1 MAIRL
6 VTKTGGRLSARVHSA
21 FFHLAKG
28 NSLKEKP
35 YGIVPTKDYED
46 PFGLVFDNTELKVRI
61 KPGQFS
67 CYGRQC
73 IVTEETEV
81 VRMGDV
87 YLTSDKLYM
96 TVYARIDLNDQVFQ
110 NVELRYAYNTEA
122 HVDFPKHQMAQNLY
136 RKTNG
141 LYDIPLARFVFH
153 QNPTTSDGYFTDYE
167 KVIETFDDE
176 SRAVTK
182 QTERI
187 GSKSETRLFEN
198 DTFILKADHA
208 NHSKGASLISD
219 TEISRYLDDVWTA
232 KRVKILNQNSSSY
245 EKTTSKTIPIK
256 IDFDHLQYAFIMSE
270 YYHRTSSSV
279 LSVCLK
285 IHVDIFDNTGG
296 ITRSGEVFS
305 KLKFSTRIEKGQ
317 TYYVWFDR
325 SFIMDSN
332 LRTDKT
338 AVIDLSVST
347 QRMGV
352 TIASF
357 SLTANGL
364 KWNGEYSSGT
374 FIRNGSGQIIGKLGD
389 LLVVTAEITKG
400 KVVNWFYGNQ
410 GKSVYVDFIY
420 KGGVTLV

>member
-73 IVTEETEV
+73 IVTEETEA

-96 TVYARIDLNDQVFQ
+96 TVYARVDLNDQVFQ
-110 NVELRYAYNTEA
+110 KVDIRYAYNTEA
-122 HVDFPKHQMAQNLY
+122 HVDFPKRQMAQNLY

-141 LYDIPLARFVFH
+141 LYDVPLARFVFH
-153 QNPTTSDGYFTDYE
+153 QNPTTPNEYFTDYE

-176 SRAVTK
+176 SRAATR
-182 QTERI
+182 QAERI
-187 GSKSETRLFEN
+187 GSKSETKLFDN
-198 DTFILKADHA
+198 GTFILKADHA
-208 NHSKGASLISD
+208 SHSKGASLIGD
-219 TEISRYLDDVWTA
+219 TEINGDLDNVWTSQ
-232 KRVKILNQNSSSY
+232 RVKILNQSAENFKS
-245 EKTTSKTIPIK
+245 TTSKTIPIK
-256 IDFDHLQYAFIMSE
+256 IDHNHLVKAFISSE
-270 YYHRTSSSV
+270 HYHYISSTNTRADI
-279 LSVCLK
+279 CLMMHAK
-285 IHVDIFDNTGG
+285 SGLILKQEADIF
-296 ITRSGEVFS
+296 FP
-305 KLKFSTRIEKGQ
+305 LKFDLELEKNVMYYAGFNRGSYFSWTPQ
-317 TYYVWFDR
+317 KYKTVVIPLSISKEELVNNLFMFKFTDNGIYWKGTYTE
-325 SFIMDSN
+325 N
-332 LRTDKT
+332 TT
-338 AVIDLSVST
+338 AEEVDGKIWATL
-347 QRMGV
+347 
-352 TIASF
+352 
-357 SLTANGL
+357 
-364 KWNGEYSSGT
+364 GEIS
-374 FIRNGSGQIIGKLGD
+374 I
-389 LLVVTAEITKG
+389 VTAIISNG
-400 KVVNWFYGNQ
+400 VVKDWFYGNQ

>member
-6 VTKTGGRLSARVHSA
+6 VTKTGRRLSARVHSA

-73 IVTEETEV
+73 IITEETEV

-122 HVDFPKHQMAQNLY
+122 HVDFPKRQMAQNLY

-141 LYDIPLARFVFH
+141 LYDVPLARFVFH
-153 QNPTTSDGYFTDYE
+153 QNATTPDGYFTDYE

-176 SRAVTK
+176 SRAATK

-187 GSKSETRLFEN
+187 GSKSETRLLDN
-198 DTFILKADHA
+198 GAFILKADHA
-208 NHSKGASLISD
+208 NHSKGASLIGN
-219 TEISRYLDDVWTA
+219 TEINGNLDNVWTA
-232 KRVKILNQNSSSY
+232 KRVKILNQSAANFKS
-245 EKTTSKTIPIK
+245 TTSKTIPIK
-256 IDFDHLQYAFIMSE
+256 IDFDHLQYAFIISE
-270 YYHRTSSSV
+270 YYHYVESTGKH
-279 LSVCLK
+279 LQICLRLK
-285 IHVDIFDNTGG
+285 VEHPTAVKVAYLFIPLRFSIKMEMNEHYWGFIDKSQLFLWNSQKTREEVANLTISKQLMDSAYIFFAVTLTQDGIRWNAYYSRGERVYIDGAIWG
-296 ITRSGEVFS
+296 ITR
-305 KLKFSTRIEKGQ
+305 
-317 TYYVWFDR
+317 
-325 SFIMDSN
+325 
-332 LRTDKT
+332 
-338 AVIDLSVST
+338 DL
-347 QRMGV
+347 
-352 TIASF
+352 
-357 SLTANGL
+357 
-364 KWNGEYSSGT
+364 
-374 FIRNGSGQIIGKLGD
+374 D
-389 LLVVTAEITKG
+389 VVTAEIKEG

>member
-35 YGIVPTKDYED
+35 YGIVPTKDYDD

-73 IVTEETEV
+73 IVTEETEA

-110 NVELRYAYNTEA
+110 KVDIRYAYNTEA
-122 HVDFPKHQMAQNLY
+122 HVDFPKQQIAQNLY

-141 LYDIPLARFVFH
+141 LYDVPLARFVFN
-153 QNPTTSDGYFTDYE
+153 QNPTTPDGYFTDYE

-176 SRAVTK
+176 SRAATK

-187 GSKSETRLFEN
+187 GSKSEARLIDN
-198 DTFILKADHA
+198 GAFIPKADHA
-208 NHSKGASLISD
+208 NYSKGASLIGD
-219 TEISRYLDDVWTA
+219 TEISGDLENVWTA
-232 KRVKILNQNSSSY
+232 KRAPLFLHSAVNFTKGNEINIPLAIDKNHLSRAYLMSDYCKITDERREVCLRFATRVRVPTGGVMPPSSDVLVKLKMNYYVALDYDYYVTVFPKSQIGFNKDGSVFWDLSISSK
-245 EKTTSKTIPIK
+245 EPFKTLICLAKFRLSESGFHWEGMFDDSFTI
-256 IDFDHLQYAFIMSE
+256 QSGGE
-270 YYHRTSSSV
+270 YYCV
-279 LSVCLK
+279 LSAPE
-285 IHVDIFDNTGG
+285 I
-296 ITRSGEVFS
+296 
-305 KLKFSTRIEKGQ
+305 
-317 TYYVWFDR
+317 
-325 SFIMDSN
+325 
-332 LRTDKT
+332 
-338 AVIDLSVST
+338 
-347 QRMGV
+347 V
-352 TIASF
+352 TSD
-357 SLTANGL
+357 
-364 KWNGEYSSGT
+364 SSG
-374 FIRNGSGQIIGKLGD
+374 K
-389 LLVVTAEITKG
+389 
-400 KVVNWFYGNQ
+400 WFYGNQ